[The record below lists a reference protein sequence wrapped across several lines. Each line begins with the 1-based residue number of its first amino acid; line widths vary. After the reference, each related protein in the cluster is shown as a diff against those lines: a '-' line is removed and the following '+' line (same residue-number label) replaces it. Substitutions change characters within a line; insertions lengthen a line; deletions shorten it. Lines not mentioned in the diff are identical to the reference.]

1 MPETPLQFRR
11 VQSNGT
17 VTSHIKLLLHWILA
31 RVTDYTPLLN
41 LHVLPKPVLTIAQNG
56 MFQACGVVNT
66 AHIVLYDRSRKP
78 RRVQADRLDCSGSS
92 VTWSSPICFM
102 RFRSRH
108 LVVTEI

>member
-1 MPETPLQFRR
+1 MRETPLQFRS

-31 RVTDYTPLLN
+31 RVNDYTPLLN
-41 LHVLPKPVLTIAQNG
+41 LHVLPKPALTIAQNR

-78 RRVQADRLDCSGSS
+78 DAYRQTGWIVRAVLLRGRQQPASCISGPA
-92 VTWSSPICFM
+92 TWS
-102 RFRSRH
+102 
-108 LVVTEI
+108 